1 MFNLYNINVFLNI
14 SLLVLSIITLV
25 FGSERFVES
34 SSKIAKKLGISDL
47 VVGLTIIALGTSAPE
62 IFVAISSVVNSVE
75 SIAIGTIVGSNI
87 TNIALIFGVSCFAI
101 NQIQNRFSLESLVP
115 FLLSFILFIFS
126 LRDLKFSLLESLG
139 FVVIFSYFLII
150 LLKER
155 SNSVYVVSESVNI
168 VRNTFTLVFGLVLLI
183 VGSNFTVIYAEKLA
197 VSIGISEVIIGLTI
211 LALGTSLPE
220 LAATLSAIFKGKNQM
235 VIGNIIGSNILNLVI
250 IVPIIGIFSSA
261 LMPIELWER
270 DSTPLIILTIVF
282 AVIMLFLSR
291 AQMPKFIGTLFG
303 LGLLSFYILYVLNL
317 SSLISIF

>member
-1 MFNLYNINVFLNI
+1 MFLNI

-126 LRDLKFSLLESLG
+126 LQDLKFSLLESLG
-139 FVVIFSYFLII
+139 FIAIFSYFLII

-168 VRNTFTLVFGLVLLI
+168 VRNAFTLIFGLVLLI

-303 LGLLSFYILYVLNL
+303 LGLLSFYI
-317 SSLISIF
+317 

>member
-14 SLLVLSIITLV
+14 LLLVLSIITLV

-139 FVVIFSYFLII
+139 FIAIFSYFLII

-317 SSLISIF
+317 SSLITIF

>member
-1 MFNLYNINVFLNI
+1 MFLNI
-14 SLLVLSIITLV
+14 SLLILSIITLV

-34 SSKIAKKLGISDL
+34 SSRIAKKLGISDL

-139 FVVIFSYFLII
+139 FIAIFSYFLII

-270 DSTPLIILTIVF
+270 DSSPLIILTIVF

-317 SSLISIF
+317 SNLITFF

>member
-1 MFNLYNINVFLNI
+1 VFLNI

-139 FVVIFSYFLII
+139 FIAIFSYFLII

-155 SNSVYVVSESVNI
+155 SNSVYVVSESINI

-303 LGLLSFYILYVLNL
+303 LGFLSFYILYVLNL
-317 SSLISIF
+317 SSLINIF

>member
-126 LRDLKFSLLESLG
+126 LQDLKFSLLESLG
-139 FVVIFSYFLII
+139 FIAIFSYFLII

-168 VRNTFTLVFGLVLLI
+168 VRNAFTLIFGLVLLI

-317 SSLISIF
+317 SSLITVF

>member
-1 MFNLYNINVFLNI
+1 MFLNI

-126 LRDLKFSLLESLG
+126 LQDLKFSLLESLG
-139 FVVIFSYFLII
+139 FIAIFSYFLII

-168 VRNTFTLVFGLVLLI
+168 VRNAFTLIFGLVLLI

-250 IVPIIGIFSSA
+250 IVPIIGIFSST

-317 SSLISIF
+317 SNLITIF

>member
-1 MFNLYNINVFLNI
+1 MFLNI

-139 FVVIFSYFLII
+139 FIAIFSYFLII

-270 DSTPLIILTIVF
+270 DSTPLIILTMVF

-317 SSLISIF
+317 SSLITIF

>member
-1 MFNLYNINVFLNI
+1 M
-14 SLLVLSIITLV
+14 
-25 FGSERFVES
+25 
-34 SSKIAKKLGISDL
+34 
-47 VVGLTIIALGTSAPE
+47 
-62 IFVAISSVVNSVE
+62 
-75 SIAIGTIVGSNI
+75 
-87 TNIALIFGVSCFAI
+87 LI
-101 NQIQNRFSLESLVP
+101 
-115 FLLSFILFIFS
+115 
-126 LRDLKFSLLESLG
+126 
-139 FVVIFSYFLII
+139 
-150 LLKER
+150 
-155 SNSVYVVSESVNI
+155 
-168 VRNTFTLVFGLVLLI
+168 FGLVLLI

-197 VSIGISEVIIGLTI
+197 VSIGISEVIIGLKI

-261 LMPIELWER
+261 IMPIELWER

-317 SSLISIF
+317 SSLITVF